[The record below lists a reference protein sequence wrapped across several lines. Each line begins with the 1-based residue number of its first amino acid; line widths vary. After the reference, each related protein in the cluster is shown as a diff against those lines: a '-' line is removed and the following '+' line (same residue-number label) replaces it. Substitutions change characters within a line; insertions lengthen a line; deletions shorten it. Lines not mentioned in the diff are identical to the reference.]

1 MFDDSIWANA
11 DPNDLWL
18 YDKLILSKKLGYK
31 CGLPGVP
38 VDTPGTYI
46 VRPISNVLGMGIS
59 ASMMYLHSETDFIKP
74 GHFWC
79 EKFTGRH
86 LTVDYIDGQQVKAV
100 EGFRTESQ
108 PLWKWN
114 RWERVD
120 IKIPF
125 PSVLNSLVY
134 KKHINCEF
142 IDGKLIEAHQRLNND
157 LTNYEDGEYDIA
169 IPVWQGEPQY
179 LADQGYTYHVDN
191 DYLRT
196 GFWKK

>member
-1 MFDDSIWANA
+1 MFDDTIWANA

-86 LTVDYIDGQQVKAV
+86 ITVDYIDGKQVKSV

-125 PSVLNSLVY
+125 PTVLNSLVY

-142 IDGKLIEAHQRLNND
+142 IDGKLIEAHQRLNSD
-157 LTNYEDGEYDIA
+157 LTNYNEGEYNIA